1 MYGFNESYL
10 QKDKDLLNQAQE
22 QFNQEF
28 ESNRTE
34 YDTSDLEKEF
44 PEYSQQLWDKK
55 LNSGKRNQIKQLL

>member
-44 PEYSQQLWDKK
+44 PEYSQQL
-55 LNSGKRNQIKQLL
+55 